1 MIKHGTGPLAHE
13 CQLPVCYDHERSV
26 SLLLFIGHGNLLNSN
41 MFEKELSYVGT
52 NAQQTLVLKRRLHV
66 HVHVHNHTHT
76 HTHTHKS
83 TQIHTHVHTNAHQ
96 ILMLNRHLRVHVHVR
111 NRTHAQMHTQIHTCA
126 RTHRGVLSGVL

>member
-66 HVHVHNHTHT
+66 HVHVRNHTHTEKYTTHACTCTCMCTITHT
-76 HTHTHKS
+76 HTHTQK
-83 TQIHTHVHTNAHQ
+83 HTDT
-96 ILMLNRHLRVHVHVR
+96 
-111 NRTHAQMHTQIHTCA
+111 HTCA
-126 RTHRGVLSGVL
+126 HKCTSDTHA